1 MKRSLRR
8 AAPAVL
14 VVLASLP
21 WAASAEV
28 SEAAR
33 QAFVKG
39 TTVAKQ
45 AKNADQQLIA
55 VKHFEEAVKLAPG
68 WTDALYNLAVAQ
80 ELAGR
85 YSDAQAT
92 LKRYIQTKPGEKEAR
107 KAQDKIYALEGKADL
122 AAVAAAKEEAK
133 KAEEARRALAASL
146 DGATFVKEEWI
157 PSAQGGHTLVSRN
170 TLAINGGRATLT
182 EQMLLNPTPPDVAYG
197 DLKGLSAELRYPAY
211 PGLAK
216 QADISPDGRQALVRV
231 RQADGSLGDV
241 TVYTRR

>member
-1 MKRSLRR
+1 MNRPIQITLLCLLAGISLGQ
-8 AAPAVL
+8 A
-14 VVLASLP
+14 
-21 WAASAEV
+21 AEV
-28 SEAAR
+28 SEEAR
-33 QAFVKG
+33 RAFIKG
-39 TTVAKQ
+39 SAVAKEAKSASEQ
-45 AKNADQQLIA
+45 ALA
-55 VKHFEEAVKLAPG
+55 VKHFEEAVRLAPG
-68 WTDALYNLAVAQ
+68 WADALYNLAVAQ

-170 TLAINGGRATLT
+170 TLAINGGRVTLT
-182 EQMLLNPTPPDVAYG
+182 EQMLLNPTPPDVGYG